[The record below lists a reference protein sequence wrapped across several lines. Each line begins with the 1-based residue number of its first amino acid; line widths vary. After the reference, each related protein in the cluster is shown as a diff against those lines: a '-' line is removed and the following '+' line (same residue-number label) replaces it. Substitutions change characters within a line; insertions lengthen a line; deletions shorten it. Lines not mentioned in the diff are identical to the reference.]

1 MKENIQFNTI
11 ALSSLGENYSQT
23 ESPVLPIFALLN
35 SENINGEWFDK
46 YDQLH
51 YSLENKLI
59 NLNKSF
65 IKKLNNGD
73 WNKDYE

>member
-1 MKENIQFNTI
+1 MKENIQFNSI
-11 ALSSLGENYSQT
+11 ALSSLGENYSQ
-23 ESPVLPIFALLN
+23 IFALLI
-35 SENINGEWFDK
+35 SEDINREWFDE
-46 YDQLH
+46 YDHLH